1 MIGMSRVWKLYLLY
15 TIVLVVTM
23 TFGGFFVWAQI
34 KERLKQ
40 HLKREMVTMA
50 GVVMKTMPETED
62 RALLDAFCRDYKQ
75 TLDNIRITII
85 RPDGR
90 VLGESDRDSLQV
102 QNHLERPEVMQALEQ
117 RSGTAVRYS
126 ETLHVDMLYL
136 AVFDREKNKIVRV
149 SAPMDKLK
157 AIENDVLGLLAVSLY
172 LVPLLVMGV
181 TFFFARYIA
190 GKDPGR

>member
-23 TFGGFFVWAQI
+23 TFGGFFVRAQI

-40 HLKREMVTMA
+40 HLKREMSTMA
-50 GVVMKTMPETED
+50 RVVMKTMPETED

-75 TLDNIRITII
+75 ILDNIRITVIG
-85 RPDGR
+85 PDGK

-102 QNHLERPEVMQALEQ
+102 QNHLERPEIIQALEH

-126 ETLHVDMLYL
+126 ETLHVNMLYL
-136 AVFDREKNKIVRV
+136 AIFDRGKNKIVRV

-181 TFFFARYIA
+181 TFFFARYSA
-190 GKDPGR
+190 GKDPER